1 MPVIP
6 NYTLDY
12 QLGKE
17 LKFFV
22 SLKTT
27 STVDFINEITM
38 KIK

>member
-22 SLKTT
+22 SLKPT
-27 STVDFINEITM
+27 STVDFINEIII
-38 KIK
+38 KI